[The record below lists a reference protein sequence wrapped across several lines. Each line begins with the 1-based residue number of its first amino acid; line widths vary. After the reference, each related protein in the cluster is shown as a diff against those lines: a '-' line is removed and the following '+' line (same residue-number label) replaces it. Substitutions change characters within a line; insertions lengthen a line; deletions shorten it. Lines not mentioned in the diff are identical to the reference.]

1 MQAIRNVL
9 VHEYFRIDE
18 EILWRA
24 SQDEIPP
31 LITILEDII
40 KQNSVQK

>member
-1 MQAIRNVL
+1 MQAIRNIL

-24 SQDEIPP
+24 SQEDIPP
-31 LITILEDII
+31 LIAGLEEILR
-40 KQNSVQK
+40 QNPIDK